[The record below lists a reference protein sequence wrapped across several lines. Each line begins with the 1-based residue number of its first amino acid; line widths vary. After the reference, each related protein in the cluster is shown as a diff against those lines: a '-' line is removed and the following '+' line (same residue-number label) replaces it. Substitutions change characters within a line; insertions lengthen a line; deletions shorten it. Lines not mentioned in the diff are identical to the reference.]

1 MTAATTATD
10 DTNNQN
16 SVENITQEAPV
27 LFDTEPT
34 ECGHLIGIMTLNT
47 PKSLNALSVEMCQ
60 LLAQQL
66 EQWQNDDQIVAL
78 VLKGAGDKAFC
89 AGGDIRKLYDS
100 MSTSAPLPNPY
111 ATEFFGHEY
120 RLYRQMHFY
129 PKPLILWGDGIIMGG
144 GMGLM
149 VGCSHRLVTERTRFA
164 MPEVTIGL
172 FPDASGSWFLQRM
185 PAKTG
190 LFLGLTGAMCNGN
203 DALLSN
209 LAEYAVASSD
219 YEAIIQSLKQSDWQV
234 AASSTDKCHNNS
246 AHSIVS
252 RALAAQPVAEL
263 PASKLAT
270 YWKPIQQLMNSGG
283 LGDIDALLQSDEAL
297 AKLDTEFAKDS
308 WTQRAVDTY
317 RQGCPVTVALTY
329 ALYHKVTDL
338 SLEQVLYL
346 EANVAVHC
354 AANPDFKEGVRALLI
369 DKDRNPQW
377 SRSLA
382 ECLST
387 EGQEYIHQHFVN
399 PYAKGEH
406 PLGDWL
412 GDEALGSQLVR

>member
-1 MTAATTATD
+1 MTTAIEGA
-10 DTNNQN
+10 
-16 SVENITQEAPV
+16 VEKSTADASV
-27 LFDTEPT
+27 LFRTEPT
-34 ECGHLIGIMTLNT
+34 DCGHLIGIMTLNM

-60 LLAQQL
+60 LLSQQL
-66 EQWQNDDQIVAL
+66 EQWEGDEQVVAL
-78 VLKGAGDKAFC
+78 LLKGAGDKAFC
-89 AGGDIRKLYDS
+89 AGGDIRRLYDS
-100 MSTSAPLPNPY
+100 MSATAPMPNPY
-111 ATEFFGHEY
+111 ATDFFGHEY
-120 RLYRQMHFY
+120 SLYRQMHFY

-149 VGCSHRLVTERTRFA
+149 AGCSHRLVTERTRFA
-164 MPEVTIGL
+164 MPEITIGL

-190 LFLGLTGAMCNGN
+190 LFLGLTGAMCNGS
-203 DALLSN
+203 DALLAN

-219 YEAIIQSLKQSDWQV
+219 YDAIMQRLKQSDWQP
-234 AASSTDKCHNNS
+234 AANADNKESYKENNNS

-252 RALAAQPVAEL
+252 RALAAQPVAEI
-263 PASKLAT
+263 PASKLAQH
-270 YWKPIQQLMNSGG
+270 WRAIQQLMNSGG

-297 AKLDTEFAKDS
+297 AQLDADFAADS
-308 WTQRAVDTY
+308 WSQRAVATY
-317 RQGCPVTVALTY
+317 RHGCPVTAALTY
-329 ALYHKVTDL
+329 ALYYKVTDL

-382 ECLST
+382 DCLSS
-387 EGQEYIHQHFVN
+387 EGQAYIQQHFVN
-399 PYAKGEH
+399 PYAKDEH

-412 GDEALGSQLVR
+412 GDEALGSQSVR

>member
-1 MTAATTATD
+1 MTTAIEGA
-10 DTNNQN
+10 
-16 SVENITQEAPV
+16 VEKSTADASV
-27 LFDTEPT
+27 LFSTEPT
-34 ECGHLIGIMTLNT
+34 DCGHLIGVMTLNT

-66 EQWQNDDQIVAL
+66 EQWEGDEQVVAL
-78 VLKGAGDKAFC
+78 LLKGAGDKAFC

-100 MSTSAPLPNPY
+100 MSSDAPLPNPY
-111 ATEFFGHEY
+111 ATDFFGNEY

-149 VGCSHRLVTERTRFA
+149 AGCSHRLVTERTRFA

-203 DALLSN
+203 DALLAN

-219 YEAIIQSLKQSDWQV
+219 YDGVIQSLKQSDWQV
-234 AASSTDKCHNNS
+234 ATSSTDKCDNNS

-252 RALAAQPVAEL
+252 RVLAAQPIAEL

-270 YWKPIQQLMNSGG
+270 YWQPIQQLMNSGG
-283 LGDIDALLQSDEAL
+283 LGDIDALLQSDAAL
-297 AKLDTEFAKDS
+297 ENIDTEFANDS

-317 RQGCPVTVALTY
+317 RHGCPVTAALTY
-329 ALYHKVTDL
+329 ALYYKVTDL

-346 EANVAVHC
+346 EANVAVNC
-354 AANPDFKEGVRALLI
+354 AANPDFREGVRALLI

-382 ECLST
+382 DCLSS
-387 EGQEYIHQHFVN
+387 EGQAYIQQHFVN

-412 GDEALGSQLVR
+412 GDEALGSQSVR

>member
-1 MTAATTATD
+1 MTAAMTATD
-10 DTNNQN
+10 DNNQKA
-16 SVENITQEAPV
+16 VEKIAQEAPV
-27 LFDTEPT
+27 LFQTET
-34 ECGHLIGIMTLNT
+34 TDCGHLIGIMTLNT

-60 LLAQQL
+60 LLSQQL
-66 EQWQNDDQIVAL
+66 EQWESDDQIVAL
-78 VLKGAGDKAFC
+78 VLKGEGDKAFC

-100 MSTSAPLPNPY
+100 MSETAPLPNPY
-111 ATEFFGHEY
+111 ATEFFGSEY
-120 RLYRQMHFY
+120 NLYRQMHFY

-149 VGCSHRLVTERTRFA
+149 AGCSHRLVTERTRFA
-164 MPEVTIGL
+164 MPEITIGL

-190 LFLGLTGAMCNGN
+190 LFLGLTGAMCNGS
-203 DALLSN
+203 DALLAN
-209 LAEYAVASSD
+209 LAEYAFASDD
-219 YEAIIQSLKQSDWQV
+219 YNAIIQRLKQSDWQ
-234 AASSTDKCHNNS
+234 ATAGSTDQCHNNS

-263 PASKLAT
+263 SASKLAT
-270 YWKPIQQLMNSGG
+270 YWHPIQQLMNSGG
-283 LGDIDALLQSDEAL
+283 LGDIDALLQSNEAL
-297 AKLDTEFAKDS
+297 AKLNSDFAEDS
-308 WTQRAVDTY
+308 WMQRAVDTY
-317 RQGCPVTVALTY
+317 RQGCPVTAALTY
-329 ALYHKVTDL
+329 VLYHKVTDL

-382 ECLST
+382 DCLSS
-387 EGQEYIHQHFVN
+387 EGQAYIHSHFVN
-399 PYAKGEH
+399 PYAKGQH

>member
-1 MTAATTATD
+1 MTTAIEGA
-10 DTNNQN
+10 
-16 SVENITQEAPV
+16 VEKSTADASV
-27 LFDTEPT
+27 LFSTEPT
-34 ECGHLIGIMTLNT
+34 DCGHLIGVMTLNT

-66 EQWQNDDQIVAL
+66 EQWEGDEQVVAL
-78 VLKGAGDKAFC
+78 LLKGAGDKAFC

-100 MSTSAPLPNPY
+100 MSSDAPLPNPY

-129 PKPLILWGDGIIMGG
+129 SKPLILWGDGIIMGG

-149 VGCSHRLVTERTRFA
+149 AGCSHRLVTERTRFA

-203 DALLSN
+203 DALLAN

-219 YEAIIQSLKQSDWQV
+219 YDAVIQSLKQSDWQV
-234 AASSTDKCHNNS
+234 AASSMDKCDNNS

-270 YWKPIQQLMNSGG
+270 YWQPIEQLMNSGG

-297 AKLDTEFAKDS
+297 EKIDTEFANDS

-317 RQGCPVTVALTY
+317 RHGCPVTAALTY
-329 ALYHKVTDL
+329 ALYYKVTDL

-382 ECLST
+382 DCLSS
-387 EGQEYIHQHFVN
+387 EGQAYIQQHFMS

-412 GDEALGSQLVR
+412 GDEALGSQSVR

>member
-1 MTAATTATD
+1 MTTAIEGA
-10 DTNNQN
+10 
-16 SVENITQEAPV
+16 VEKSTADASV
-27 LFDTEPT
+27 LFNTEAT
-34 ECGHLIGIMTLNT
+34 DCGHLIGVMTLNT

-66 EQWQNDDQIVAL
+66 EQWEGDEQVVAL
-78 VLKGAGDKAFC
+78 LLKGAGDKAFC

-100 MSTSAPLPNPY
+100 MSSDAPLPNPY

-129 PKPLILWGDGIIMGG
+129 SKPLILWGDGIIMGG

-149 VGCSHRLVTERTRFA
+149 AGCSHRLVTERTRFA

-203 DALLSN
+203 DALLAN

-219 YEAIIQSLKQSDWQV
+219 YDAVIQSLKQSDWQV
-234 AASSTDKCHNNS
+234 AASRTDKCDNNS

-252 RALAAQPVAEL
+252 RVLAAQPIAEL
-263 PASKLAT
+263 PASKLAIH
-270 YWKPIQQLMNSGG
+270 WQSIQQLMNSGG
-283 LGDIDALLQSDEAL
+283 LGDIDALLQSDAAL
-297 AKLDTEFAKDS
+297 EKIDTEFANDS

-317 RQGCPVTVALTY
+317 RHGCPVTTALTY
-329 ALYHKVTDL
+329 ALYYKVTDL

-382 ECLST
+382 DCLSS
-387 EGQEYIHQHFVN
+387 EGQAYIQQHFVN

-412 GDEALGSQLVR
+412 GDEALGSQSVR

>member
-1 MTAATTATD
+1 MTAVT
-10 DTNNQN
+10 
-16 SVENITQEAPV
+16 ENIEQEAPV
-27 LFDTEPT
+27 LFNTEPT
-34 ECGHLIGIMTLNT
+34 ECGHLIGIMMLNT

-60 LLAQQL
+60 LLAKQL
-66 EQWQNDDQIVAL
+66 EQWQNDDQVVAL

-100 MSTSAPLPNPY
+100 MSSSVPLPNPY

-149 VGCSHRLVTERTRFA
+149 AGCSHRLVTERTRFA

-190 LFLGLTGAMCNGN
+190 LFLGLTGAMCNGS
-203 DALLSN
+203 DALLAN

-219 YEAIIQSLKQSDWQV
+219 YDAVIQRLKQSDWQG
-234 AASSTDKCHNNS
+234 AADNNDKHHNNS

-252 RALAAQPVAEL
+252 RALTAQPVAEL

-297 AKLDTEFAKDS
+297 AKLDTDFAEDS

-382 ECLST
+382 ECLSS
-387 EGQEYIHQHFVN
+387 EGQAYIHQHFVN

-412 GDEALGSQLVR
+412 GEDALGSQLVR